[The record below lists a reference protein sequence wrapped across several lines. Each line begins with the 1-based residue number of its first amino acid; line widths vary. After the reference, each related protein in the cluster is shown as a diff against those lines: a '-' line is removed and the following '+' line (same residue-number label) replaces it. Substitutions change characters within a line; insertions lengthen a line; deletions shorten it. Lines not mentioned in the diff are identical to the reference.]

1 MPRHLLHRQ
10 AAETEALTQSLK
22 AVEAQRADAEQRS
35 VTLSTELTQA
45 RSEVTQ
51 VAAELQVPSAIA
63 AVCLTTEPDDVM
75 HQAPPSAEQADS
87 ASAAAVQELQAQVAR
102 VSGELEAATAQ
113 LTKAKRSWEV
123 PNPGQL
129 YPSVSTR
136 ICLCLLAC

>member
-35 VTLSTELTQA
+35 VTLSTELMQA

-63 AVCLTTEPDDVM
+63 AICLTTEPDDVV

-87 ASAAAVQELQAQVAR
+87 ASAAAVQELQAQMAR

-129 YPSVSTR
+129 YPRGSTG
-136 ICLCLLAC
+136 IYLCLLA